1 MDQTFDI
8 SLTKDELDL
17 LLHFAE
23 VGYNAM
29 YERNNFGDRA
39 VVREFYP
46 TLVKIALANASAES
60 V

>member
-1 MDQTFDI
+1 MDQIFPVPF
-8 SLTKDELDL
+8 TKDELSL

-23 VGYNAM
+23 IGYNAM

-39 VVREFYP
+39 VTKEFYP
-46 TLVKIALANASAES
+46 TLVKIALANASA

>member
-1 MDQTFDI
+1 MDQTF
-8 SLTKDELDL
+8 TVPFTNGELGL

-23 VGYNAM
+23 LGYNAL

-39 VVREFYP
+39 VTKEFYP
-46 TLVKIALANASAES
+46 TLLKIAGIVAATES